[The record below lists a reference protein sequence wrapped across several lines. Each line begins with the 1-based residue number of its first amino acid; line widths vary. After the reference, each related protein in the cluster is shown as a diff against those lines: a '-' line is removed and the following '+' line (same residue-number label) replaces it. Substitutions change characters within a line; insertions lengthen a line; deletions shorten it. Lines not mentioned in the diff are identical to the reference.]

1 MEGGRQWREEGGE
14 KIKEGGVMVRDNR
27 EREKGG
33 KELSGGPILT
43 NPCM

>member
-1 MEGGRQWREEGGE
+1 MERGRRREN
-14 KIKEGGVMVRDNR
+14 KRAGVIVRENR